1 MVTASSVQITVLRG
15 RDDQC
20 RAVRGLLDD
29 VTDGGGG
36 ALLLHGEPGS
46 GRTALVRY
54 AHRHAEGCA
63 VLAGAGLAEEAS
75 LPYAGLQRLLDPV
88 LDRVA
93 ALPRPQRHLLRRAL
107 DGESCPPERR
117 LALSMA
123 VLGLLAA
130 AGRERP
136 LFVTMD
142 DVDRGDPQTTQVL
155 AVVAR
160 RVRHLPVAVLLTA
173 DVATTVDGIPTHLL
187 RPLSERDSVALLA
200 DRLPEPPAAPVA
212 ATLATIG
219 GGNPQALVDLAEV
232 LSPGQWRGEEPLPA
246 APPADGALGHAY
258 RVRLDRLPPDT
269 RWMLLLAALDES
281 DEPATLARAA
291 AAAGVAIEALAPAE
305 VAGLVRV
312 EPGGVT
318 FPQPLARAMVAA
330 SAPPAQRRAAHRLL
344 AGVLD
349 PQGRRLRRAMHLAA
363 ATTGTDAD
371 LADELERAAAG
382 GQGGWVT
389 ASAALCRAAELSDH
403 PSDAAAR
410 LLTAARYAW
419 TAGRPGQAR
428 LLLDR
433 LRPACADPVATG
445 HADLLRGELDLRCD
459 DAPRAAATLLA
470 AAGTVAGVD
479 PTPAALRAGEPTTLG
494 GDRAL
499 ALEALA
505 RAGEAVCFAG
515 DQYRYAEVGRRAA
528 ALRRPN
534 DPPAVELTSSLVA
547 GVAATLRGDHERAG
561 PALRR
566 AVVLGGR
573 LTGPALNP
581 TALTCAAAAGLVV
594 AVDGAAHRLAERA
607 VGLARDR
614 GELSML
620 SRALELRAVA
630 EYWLGR
636 HEAAAETSRDGL
648 RVARATGQVNCANV
662 HLGMLAV
669 LAAIRA
675 DRETSLRRI
684 REIGE
689 APTPG
694 SRPHAFAG
702 WALAVLDL
710 VDGRHTEAATRLASL
725 ARLGTGRGQVLVQV
739 MATPYLVEA
748 AAHLTHRPAATAAL
762 AVFDRWAS
770 STASPLRRALSAR
783 CHALLAPRGG
793 AEAEREFR
801 TALRLHP
808 TEAGT
813 FERARTELLFGQEL
827 RRRRRPRDARE
838 HLHRAR
844 ETFTLLG
851 AGRWAE
857 QATAELRAAG
867 ESVGP
872 PDLPAARLLTGQ
884 QLRIAELVAEGATN
898 REIAARMFLSTRT
911 VDHHLRNVFHRL
923 GIRSRTELARAFA
936 AERHAAS
943 ER

>member
-1 MVTASSVQITVLRG
+1 MQITVLRG
-15 RDDQC
+15 RDDEC
-20 RAVRGLLDD
+20 RAVRNLLAGVPD
-29 VTDGGGG
+29 GGG
-36 ALLLHGEPGS
+36 ALVLHGEPGS
-46 GRTALVRY
+46 GRSALIGY
-54 AHRHAEGCA
+54 AHRYAAEGCT
-63 VLAGAGLAEEAS
+63 VLAGTGLAEEAA

-88 LDRVA
+88 LDRAGV
-93 ALPRPQRHLLRRAL
+93 LPEAQRHLLRLAL
-107 DGESCPPERR
+107 AGEGCPADRR

-130 AGRERP
+130 AARDRP
-136 LFVTMD
+136 LLVTMD
-142 DVDRGDPQTTQVL
+142 DVDRGDPPTAQVL
-155 AVVAR
+155 AFVAR
-160 RVRHLPVAVLLTA
+160 RLRHLPVAVLLTA
-173 DVATTVDGIPTHLL
+173 DVTATIDGVAAHRLGLL
-187 RPLSERDSVALLA
+187 NERESVAVLA
-200 DRLPEPPAAPVA
+200 DRLPEWPCAPVA
-212 ATLATIG
+212 AALAAVG
-219 GGNPQALVDLAEV
+219 GGNPQALVDLADV
-232 LSPGQWRGEEPLPA
+232 LSPGQCRGEEPLPG
-246 APPADGALGHAY
+246 APPADGALGRAY
-258 RVRLDRLPPDT
+258 RARLDRLPSDT
-269 RWMLLLAALDES
+269 RRMLLLAALDE
-281 DEPATLARAA
+281 DGEPATLIRAA
-291 AAAGVAIEALAPAE
+291 GAAGTAVEALAPAE

-312 EPGGVT
+312 GPRGVT

-330 SAPPAQRRAAHRLL
+330 TAPLAERRAAHRLL
-344 AGVLD
+344 AGALD
-349 PQGRRLRRAMHLAA
+349 ADGQRLRRAMHLAA
-363 ATTGTDAD
+363 AQTGTNPA
-371 LADELERAAAG
+371 LAVELERAAAG
-382 GQGGWVT
+382 GQGGWAT
-389 ASAALCRAAELSDH
+389 ASAALRRAAELSDQ
-403 PSDAAAR
+403 PTRAAAR
-410 LLTAARYAW
+410 LLAAARYAW
-419 TAGRPGQAR
+419 AAGQPAQVR
-428 LLLDR
+428 LLLGR
-433 LRPACADPVATG
+433 LRAVCTDPTVTG
-445 HADLLRGELDLRCD
+445 HADLLRGELELRCD
-459 DAPRAAATLLA
+459 AASAASATLLT
-470 AAGTVAGVD
+470 AAGAVAG
-479 PTPAALRAGEPTTLG
+479 T
-494 GDRAL
+494 DRAL
-499 ALEALA
+499 ALTALV

-515 DQYRYAEVGRRAA
+515 DQYRYAEVGRRAT

-534 DPPAVELTSSLVA
+534 DPPAVELMSSLVA

-573 LTGPALNP
+573 LTGPALTP

-607 VGLARDR
+607 AVLARER

-648 RVARATGQVNCANV
+648 RVARAAGQVNCANV

-694 SRPHAFAG
+694 SRPHALAG

-710 VDGRHTEAATRLASL
+710 VDGRHAEAAARLASL

-748 AAHLTHRPAATAAL
+748 AAADLPHRPVATAAL

-783 CHALLAPRGG
+783 CHALLASRGSG
-793 AEAEREFR
+793 EAEREFE

-827 RRRRRPRDARE
+827 RRSRRPRDARG
-838 HLHRAR
+838 HLHQAR
-844 ETFTLLG
+844 ETFILLG
-851 AGRWAE
+851 ASCWAE

-884 QLRIAELVAEGATN
+884 QLRIAQLVAEGATN

-936 AERHAAS
+936 AERHAGLAS
-943 ER
+943 DR

>member
-1 MVTASSVQITVLRG
+1 MVTASQVQITVLRG

-20 RAVRGLLDD
+20 AAVRSLLDGI
-29 VTDGGGG
+29 TDGGG

-46 GRTALVRY
+46 GRTALISY
-54 AHRHAEGCA
+54 AHRYAKDCA
-63 VLAGAGLAEEAS
+63 VLAATGLPEEAM

-88 LDRVA
+88 RDRA
-93 ALPRPQRHLLRRAL
+93 TALPEERRRLLYRVM
-107 DGESCPPERR
+107 DGEGCPPERR
-117 LALSMA
+117 LALSVA

-130 AGRERP
+130 TARERP
-136 LFVTMD
+136 LLATMD

-160 RVRHLPVAVLLTA
+160 RLRQLPVVVLLTG
-173 DVATTVDGIPTHLL
+173 DATATVGGLVTHRLAPL
-187 RPLSERDSVALLA
+187 NERDSIAVLTDRLSER
-200 DRLPEPPAAPVA
+200 PAAPVA
-212 ATLATIG
+212 AALATVG
-219 GGNPQALVDLAEV
+219 GGNPQALVDLADV
-232 LSPGQWRGEEPLPA
+232 LTPAQWRGEEPLPV
-246 APPADGALGHAY
+246 APPADGALGRSY
-258 RVRLDRLPPDT
+258 RARLDRLPPDT
-269 RWMLLLAALDES
+269 RRMLLLAALDES
-281 DEPATLARAA
+281 DDAATLVRAA
-291 AAAGVAIEALAPAE
+291 EATGATLDALAPAE
-305 VAGLVRV
+305 AAGLVRV
-312 EPGGVT
+312 ESGGVT
-318 FPQPLARAMVAA
+318 FAQPLARAMVAA
-330 SAPPAQRRAAHRLL
+330 GAPLTQRRAAHRLL

-349 PQGRRLRRAMHLAA
+349 PLGQRLRRAMHLADATAGADPVLA
-363 ATTGTDAD
+363 A
-371 LADELERAAAG
+371 ELERAAAG
-382 GQGGWVT
+382 GRNGWAV
-389 ASAALCRAAELSDH
+389 ASAALCRAAALSDR
-403 PSDAAAR
+403 PGDAAAR
-410 LLTAARYAW
+410 LLAAARYAW
-419 TAGRPGQAR
+419 AGGEPGQAR

-433 LRPACADPVATG
+433 LRATCADPVVEGQAG
-445 HADLLRGELDLRCD
+445 LLRGEIDLRCQ
-459 DAPRAAATLLA
+459 DATGAAATLLSA
-470 AAGTVAGVD
+470 ARTVAAV
-479 PTPAALRAGEPTTLG
+479 
-494 GDRAL
+494 DRAR
-499 ALEALA
+499 AIQGLA

-515 DQYRYAEVGRRAA
+515 DQYRYAEVGRHAA
-528 ALRRPN
+528 ALRGRD
-534 DPPAVELTSSLVA
+534 DPPAVELAGCLVT

-561 PALRR
+561 PELRR

-573 LTGPALNP
+573 LTGPELTP
-581 TALTCAAAAGLVV
+581 TALACAAAAGLVV

-607 VGLARDR
+607 VGLARER

-636 HEAAAETSRDGL
+636 HEAAAETSREGL
-648 RVARATGQVNCANV
+648 RVALATGQSNCADV

-675 DRETSLRRI
+675 DRESSLRRI
-684 REIGE
+684 REIGTTP
-689 APTPG
+689 APG
-694 SRPHAFAG
+694 SRPHALAG

-710 VDGRHTEAATRLASL
+710 VDGRHAEAAARLASL

-748 AAHLTHRPAATAAL
+748 AAHLPHRPAATAAL
-762 AVFDRWAS
+762 AAFDRWAS

-793 AEAEREFR
+793 VEAEREFQ

-808 TEAGT
+808 LEAGA

-827 RRRRRPRDARE
+827 RRSRRPRDARA

-844 ETFTLLG
+844 EAFTLLG
-851 AGRWAE
+851 TGRWAE
-857 QATAELRAAG
+857 VATAELRAAG

-884 QLRIAELVAEGATN
+884 QLRIARLVAEGATN

-936 AERHAAS
+936 TEQHAGVAVD
-943 ER
+943 R

>member
-1 MVTASSVQITVLRG
+1 MLRG
-15 RDDQC
+15 RDDEC
-20 RAVRGLLDD
+20 RAIRTLLDG
-29 VTDGGGG
+29 VTGVGG

-46 GRTALVRY
+46 GRTALVGY
-54 AHRHAEGCA
+54 AHRHAEGRT
-63 VLAGAGLAEEAS
+63 VLAGTGLAEEAV

-88 LDRVA
+88 LDRFA
-93 ALPRPQRHLLRRAL
+93 ALPDEQRQPLRRAL
-107 DGESCPPERR
+107 AGECCPADRQ
-117 LALSMA
+117 LTLSMA

-130 AGRERP
+130 AARDRP
-136 LFVTMD
+136 LLATMD
-142 DVDRGDPQTTQVL
+142 DVDRGDPQTAQVL
-155 AVVAR
+155 AFVAR
-160 RVRHLPVAVLLTA
+160 RLRHLPVAVLLTA
-173 DVATTVDGIPTHLL
+173 DVTLAVDGIPAHRL
-187 RPLSERDSVALLA
+187 RPLDARDSVAVLT
-200 DRLPEPPAAPVA
+200 DRLPECPAAPVA
-212 ATLATIG
+212 ATLAVVG

-246 APPADGALGHAY
+246 APPTDGALGRAY
-258 RVRLDRLPPDT
+258 RTRLDRLPPDT
-269 RWMLLLAALDES
+269 RRMLLLAALDE
-281 DEPATLARAA
+281 DGEPGTLIR
-291 AAAGVAIEALAPAE
+291 AAGVVGSEVEALAPAE

-312 EPGGVT
+312 EPRGVT
-318 FPQPLARAMVAA
+318 FPQPLVRAMIVS
-330 SAPPAQRRAAHRLL
+330 SATLAERRAAHRLL
-344 AGVLD
+344 AGVLGSD
-349 PQGRRLRRAMHLAA
+349 GQRLRRAMHLAA
-363 ATTGTDAD
+363 AAADAD
-371 LADELERAAAG
+371 PALAAELEEAAG
-382 GQGGWVT
+382 DGAGGWAT
-389 ASAALCRAAELSDH
+389 ASAALRLAADLSDQ
-403 PSDAAAR
+403 PLQAAAR
-410 LLTAARYAW
+410 LQTAAHYAW
-419 TAGRPGQAR
+419 AGGQPDQAW

-433 LRPACADPVATG
+433 LRAVSTDPVVKAR
-445 HADLLRGELDLRCD
+445 ADLLRGELELRCGV
-459 DAPRAAATLLA
+459 ASGASATLLTA
-470 AAGTVAGVD
+470 VGSVAG
-479 PTPAALRAGEPTTLG
+479 A
-494 GDRAL
+494 DRAL
-499 ALEALA
+499 ALAGLV

-515 DQYRYAEVGRRAA
+515 DQYRYAEVGRRALE
-528 ALRRPN
+528 LRRPN
-534 DPPAVELTSSLVA
+534 DPPAMELMSCLVG

-573 LTGPALNP
+573 LTGPALTP
-581 TALTCAAAAGLVV
+581 TALTCAAAAGLLV

-607 VGLARDR
+607 VGLARER

-648 RVARATGQVNCANV
+648 RVARATGQVNYANV

-669 LAAIRA
+669 LAAMRA
-675 DRETSLRRI
+675 DRATSLRRI

-694 SRPHAFAG
+694 SRPHALAG

-710 VDGRHTEAATRLASL
+710 VDGRHAEAADRLASL

-748 AAHLTHRPAATAAL
+748 AAHLAHRPAATAAL

-770 STASPLRRALSAR
+770 STVSPLRRALSAR

-793 AEAEREFR
+793 AEAERKFQM
-801 TALRLHP
+801 ALRLHP
-808 TEAGT
+808 TEAGA

-827 RRRRRPRDARE
+827 RRSRRPRDARA
-838 HLHRAR
+838 HLHQAR
-844 ETFTLLG
+844 EMFTLLG
-851 AGRWAE
+851 VACWAE
-857 QATAELRAAG
+857 QATTELRAAG
-867 ESVGP
+867 ESIGS

-936 AERHAAS
+936 AERHVGLAS

>member
-1 MVTASSVQITVLRG
+1 MLRG
-15 RDDQC
+15 RNDEC
-20 RAVRGLLDD
+20 RAVRSLLDGM
-29 VTDGGGG
+29 TDGGG

-46 GRTALVRY
+46 GRTALVGY
-54 AHRHAEGCA
+54 AHRYAERCA
-63 VLAGAGLAEEAS
+63 VLAATGLAEEAA
-75 LPYAGLQRLLDPV
+75 LPYAGLQRLLDPL
-88 LDRVA
+88 LDRA
-93 ALPRPQRHLLRRAL
+93 TALPEHQWRLLRRAL
-107 DGESCPPERR
+107 DGEGCPADRQ

-130 AGRERP
+130 AARDRP
-136 LFVTMD
+136 LLATMD
-142 DVDRGDPQTTQVL
+142 DVDRGDRQTARVL
-155 AVVAR
+155 AFVAR
-160 RVRHLPVAVLLTA
+160 RLRHLPVAVLLTA
-173 DVATTVDGIPTHLL
+173 DATATVDGIPAHRLG
-187 RPLSERDSVALLA
+187 PLNERESAAVLT
-200 DRLPEPPAAPVA
+200 DRLAERPAAPVVA
-212 ATLATIG
+212 ALAAVG
-219 GGNPQALVDLAEV
+219 GGNPQALVDLAAV
-232 LSPGQWRGEEPLPA
+232 LTPGQGRGEEPLPC
-246 APPADGALGHAY
+246 APPADGALGRAY
-258 RVRLDRLPPDT
+258 RARLDRLPRDT
-269 RWMLLLAALDES
+269 RRMLLLAALDE
-281 DEPATLARAA
+281 DGQPATLIRAA
-291 AAAGVAIEALAPAE
+291 SVAGATVEALAPAE

-312 EPGGVT
+312 EPRGVT

-330 SAPPAQRRAAHRLL
+330 GAPLAERRAAHRLL
-344 AGVLD
+344 ASVLD
-349 PQGRRLRRAMHLAA
+349 PDGHRLRRAMHLAA
-363 ATTGTDAD
+363 ATTGAD
-371 LADELERAAAG
+371 PALATELEQAAAG
-382 GQGGWVT
+382 GEGGWAA
-389 ASAALCRAAELSDH
+389 ASAALCRAAELSDQ
-403 PSDAAAR
+403 PARAAAR
-410 LLTAARYAW
+410 LLAAARYAW
-419 TAGRPGQAR
+419 TAGQPGQAR

-433 LRPACADPVATG
+433 LRAIPADGTFAG
-445 HADLLRGELDLRCD
+445 HADLLRGELELRCD
-459 DAPRAAATLLA
+459 AAPVASATLLS
-470 AAGTVAGVD
+470 AAGAVAG
-479 PTPAALRAGEPTTLG
+479 T
-494 GDRAL
+494 DRAL
-499 ALEALA
+499 ALAALA

-515 DQYRYAEVGRRAA
+515 DQYRYAEVGRRAR

-534 DPPAVELTSSLVA
+534 DPPATELTSSLVA

-573 LTGPALNP
+573 LTGPALTP

-636 HEAAAETSRDGL
+636 HDAAAETSREGL

-669 LAAIRA
+669 LAAVRA
-675 DRETSLRRI
+675 DRDTSLRRI

-710 VDGRHTEAATRLASL
+710 VDGRHAEAAARLASL

-748 AAHLTHRPAATAAL
+748 AAHLAHRPAATAAL

-783 CHALLAPRGG
+783 CHALLAPRGS

-808 TEAGT
+808 MEAGT

-827 RRRRRPRDARE
+827 RRSRRPRDARA

-851 AGRWAE
+851 ASCWAE

-923 GIRSRTELARAFA
+923 GIRSRTELVRAFA
-936 AERHAAS
+936 GRAPSALDDVNYHR
-943 ER
+943 